1 MGGSKRSELLQADA
15 IKRRERLAKQQEG
28 PPLRH
33 RQPFDKQT
41 TRSTAVHGKLL
52 EDLQMTRVLLGQ
64 NMLNDV
70 AYVVS
75 DKALSSNKNFGW
87 CQEFSQQRGR
97 VPINKQGTRSAAE
110 GTYESHWVA
119 QAPPNINLTRPGRPS
134 TGVPFS
140 KQITRL
146 QDVNGKLLEDI
157 AMTRTLFAAG
167 ASGPE
172 YYARAHDSMEH
183 PVYTSS
189 RQRVGIGI
197 RSFASM
203 SGRLPM
209 HKSGS
214 RASAGGSATSHWEP
228 GAGFTQ
234 VMHNRGGALGFDK
247 QSGRVSLH
255 LSGLRGAPPNPDF
268 FNFSGATRPQTAMAL
283 IRGQAA
289 DAPKKQSRAH
299 VIHEA
304 PHAGNLPKR
313 HVAVA
318 NFDKGLS
325 REQWTTQVMRT

>member
-1 MGGSKRSELLQADA
+1 MAGPSSSKRAELLQADA
-15 IKRRERLAKQQEG
+15 IKRRERLAKQHEG

-70 AYVVS
+70 AYVVN
-75 DKALSSNKNFGW
+75 DKAL
-87 CQEFSQQRGR
+87 
-97 VPINKQGTRSAAE
+97 
-110 GTYESHWVA
+110 
-119 QAPPNINLTRPGRPS
+119 
-134 TGVPFS
+134 FS

-183 PVYTSS
+183 PVYTSA
-189 RQRVGIGI
+189 RQRVGIGT
-197 RSFASM
+197 RSFGSM
-203 SGRLPM
+203 PGRVPM

-214 RASAGGSATSHWEP
+214 RAMGEAPSNWEP
-228 GAGFTQ
+228 GAGFTH
-234 VMHNRGGALGFDK
+234 VMHRCGSAPEFDK

-255 LSGLRGAPPNPDF
+255 LSGMRGAPPNPDI
-268 FNFSGATRPQTAMAL
+268 SRGATRPHTAMAF
-283 IRGQAA
+283 IRGQDPAA
-289 DAPKKQSRAH
+289 AKKQSPAH
-299 VIHEA
+299 VVHLA

-325 REQWTTQVMRT
+325 RDQWTTQVMRT

>member
-1 MGGSKRSELLQADA
+1 MAGPSSSKRAELLQADA
-15 IKRRERLAKQQEG
+15 IKRRERLAKQHEG

-70 AYVVS
+70 AYVVN
-75 DKALSSNKNFGW
+75 DKALSSYKDFGW
-87 CQEFSQQRGR
+87 CREFGQQRGR
-97 VPINKQGTRSAAE
+97 VPMHKQGTRSAAE

-119 QAPPNINLTRPGRPS
+119 KAPPNINLTRPGRPS

-183 PVYTSS
+183 PVYTSA
-189 RQRVGIGI
+189 RQRVGIGT
-197 RSFASM
+197 RSFGSM
-203 SGRLPM
+203 PGRVPM

-214 RASAGGSATSHWEP
+214 RAMGEAPSNWEP
-228 GAGFTQ
+228 GAGFTH
-234 VMHNRGGALGFDK
+234 VMHRCGSAPEFDK

-255 LSGLRGAPPNPDF
+255 LSGMRGAPPNPDI
-268 FNFSGATRPQTAMAL
+268 SRGATRPHTAMAF
-283 IRGQAA
+283 IRGQDPAA
-289 DAPKKQSRAH
+289 AKKQSPAH
-299 VIHEA
+299 VVHLA

-325 REQWTTQVMRT
+325 RDQWTTQVMRT